1 MHQHD
6 VKHWKRPRFQL
17 NRLLTGWKFVISLF
31 TGIMICNRLKNKS
44 RLQQDIKDISADL
57 DRSLA
62 KVSNI
67 EKRQRTFDK
76 QLSEEEDKYDRISL
90 KLKEVLEER
99 KQGVHQVFQNKQ
111 RLEELEEEY
120 EVATKENKKLAEE
133 VADLK
138 DQITEGK
145 KSMEEID
152 KAKKYLEKERN
163 DLQKLLTQKED
174 LLEQLEAKTI
184 LFQLNLKKCK
194 SDMESMCVS
203 FSHNLLCNDPIIIFC
218 LVSLIKKLKPIT
230 FARTHLNKLS

>member
-1 MHQHD
+1 M
-6 VKHWKRPRFQL
+6 
-17 NRLLTGWKFVISLF
+17 
-31 TGIMICNRLKNKS
+31 
-44 RLQQDIKDISADL
+44 

-138 DQITEGK
+138 DQINEGK

-194 SDMESMCVS
+194 SDMESMYV
-203 FSHNLLCNDPIIIFC
+203 
-218 LVSLIKKLKPIT
+218 LI
-230 FARTHLNKLS
+230 